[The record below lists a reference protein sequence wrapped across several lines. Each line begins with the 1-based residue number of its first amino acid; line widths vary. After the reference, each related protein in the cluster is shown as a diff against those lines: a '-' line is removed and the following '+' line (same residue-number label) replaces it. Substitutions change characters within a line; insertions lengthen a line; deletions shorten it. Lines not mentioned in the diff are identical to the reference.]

1 MPIPLSAVLSEI
13 NKPSSVFDITYRKV
27 DGSWGSKK
35 SCMIRSNSTN
45 ELGERRRMNRSGTL
59 KLLDKASGGQ
69 FEIYIDF
76 LQTFNSQPI
85 NHLQ

>member
-1 MPIPLSAVLSEI
+1 MQIPLSAVLSEI

-35 SCMIRSNSTN
+35 SCMLRSNSTN

-59 KLLDKASGGQ
+59 KLLDKSSGRQ
-69 FEIYIDF
+69 LEIYIDF
-76 LQTFNSQPI
+76 LQTFNGQPI